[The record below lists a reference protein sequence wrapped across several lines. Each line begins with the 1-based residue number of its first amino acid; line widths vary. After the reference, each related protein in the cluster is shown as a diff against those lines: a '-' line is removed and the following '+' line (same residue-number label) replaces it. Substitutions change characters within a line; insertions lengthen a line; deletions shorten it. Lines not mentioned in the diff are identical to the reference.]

1 MNAEPSL
8 ALRDLCLPIDD
19 LLVLDNEHIIFL
31 GSRLRGAIV
40 PVPIGLFFFLLVLG
54 LRGDL
59 ELLVV
64 LGELFWETIPLLSFA
79 RRSTHTS
86 LLLAGPVRNSPW

>member
-8 ALRDLCLPIDD
+8 ALRDLCLTIDD

-54 LRGDL
+54 LRGNL
-59 ELLVV
+59 VLLVV
-64 LGELFWETIPLLSFA
+64 LGGLVGETIPILSLA
-79 RRSTHTS
+79 RKTTRTS
-86 LLLAGPVRNSPW
+86 LLLAGPVRNFPW